1 MMEIK
6 NGEKTINVPG
16 WVVAAGI
23 ATIGTIIA
31 DICKVLIANHKQVAR
46 EVSNTG
52 TSLFIF
58 IGYPFN
64 VKDRR

>member
-6 NGEKTINVPG
+6 NGEKTINVPS

-31 DICKVLIANHKQVAR
+31 DICKVRIANHK
-46 EVSNTG
+46 
-52 TSLFIF
+52 
-58 IGYPFN
+58 
-64 VKDRR
+64 